1 MTNLT
6 ALLWHIQFKGLVRV
20 RMCVSLCYL
29 LFSLHLCLSVC
40 LSPYFL
46 LSIWH
51 SQHYYVSHKY
61 LVEYFYSEKIIWLS
75 GKNSEQF
82 LTRFFLL
89 AFCWHGKCFAVML
102 LLLLFVFSLSDGC
115 DLNSFWLCSFFWLRD
130 YAWFTFMFR
139 QLQIQLYFPYWP
151 PFFTHS
157 QL

>member
-1 MTNLT
+1 
-6 ALLWHIQFKGLVRV
+6 
-20 RMCVSLCYL
+20 MCVCMFPFAICFFPSTP
-29 LFSLHLCLSVC
+29 VC
-40 LSPYFL
+40 LSFLLYFL

-82 LTRFFLL
+82 LTRIFLL

-102 LLLLFVFSLSDGC
+102 LLLLFVFIAFSLSDGC

-130 YAWFTFMFR
+130 YAWFAFMFR
-139 QLQIQLYFPYWP
+139 QLQIQIYFPY
-151 PFFTHS
+151 
-157 QL
+157 